1 MGKVIG
7 ILVLV
12 VAMWT
17 GAEVYNKGTANA
29 FGGIMATLG
38 WVEAAPEDA
47 APSNAGRRVGSSIA
61 GAHEEAD
68 ARRERLLAE

>member
-7 ILVLV
+7 ILMLV

-29 FGGIMATLG
+29 FGGVLAKAG
-38 WVEAAPEDA
+38 WVEPAPESAAPA
-47 APSNAGRRVGSSIA
+47 SAGRRVGSA
-61 GAHEEAD
+61 VVGAHDEAN

>member
-1 MGKVIG
+1 MGKVFG
-7 ILVLV
+7 ILMLV

-29 FGGIMATLG
+29 FGGILTSLG
-38 WVEAAPEDA
+38 WVEAAPETA
-47 APSNAGRRVGSSIA
+47 APTSAGRRVGSA
-61 GAHEEAD
+61 VVGAHEESD